1 MGIKSKALKVLAG
14 ESQQA
19 NKLIGEQFSNLENK
33 MITIQENQVEFE
45 KYLKEILKNVKE
57 NKKE

>member
-33 MITIQENQVEFE
+33 MITILYNELT
-45 KYLKEILKNVKE
+45 K
-57 NKKE
+57 